1 MSHAPLAPSSAAQ
14 WRWCAGSVS
23 LSLGIGDEDTD
34 ASRDGTAAH
43 WVCEQILLSY
53 MQSEGGI
60 KLYPDLVGTQA
71 PNGVMVDDE
80 MYDAAL
86 TYVQEILGVCNTTG
100 LLSKLHIEQS
110 MTMPEIHQ
118 QCWGTPDCWAFHPES
133 MTLYLW
139 DFKYGHGSVLAYEN
153 WQMICYALGALRQ
166 GDVTN
171 GQPLGEHGI
180 KVVIRVVQPRCYDGL
195 GPTREWVLSCGSELR
210 SYVNQLRMAAEKVFN
225 NQSQCVTGEWCKN
238 CDGAHHCPALVNAT
252 ANIIDRSSDVLPLTS
267 TDVGLVYELD
277 QVDHAL
283 LLLKQRKDALEAEAE
298 HRIRDGMLLPG
309 RSMEQGYG
317 NNAWNKPPAE
327 VAALGELMG
336 VNLWAPQQLLTPAKA
351 IQEFKKIN
359 VDAAV
364 ISSYYQRPKTKM
376 KLVKDDGSKA
386 KQIFSKGKI

>member
-53 MQSEGGI
+53 MQSDDNI
-60 KLYPDLVGTQA
+60 KLYPDLVGAQA
-71 PNGVMVDDE
+71 PNGVVVDDE

-100 LLSKLHIEQS
+100 LLSKLHIEQPL
-110 MTMPEIHQ
+110 TMPEIHQ
-118 QCWGTPDCWAFHPES
+118 QCWGTPDCWAFHAES

-139 DFKYGHGSVLAYEN
+139 DFKYGHDSVLAYEN
-153 WQMICYALGALRQ
+153 WQMICYALGALREL
-166 GDVTN
+166 TN

-180 KVVIRVVQPRCYDGL
+180 KVVVRVVQPRCYDGL
-195 GPTREWVLSCGSELR
+195 GPIREWVMNCGSELR
-210 SYVNQLRMAAEKVFN
+210 GHVNQLRMAAEKVFS
-225 NQSQCVTGEWCKN
+225 NQAQCITGPHCRH
-238 CDGAHHCPALVNAT
+238 CDGSHHCPALTQAT
-252 ANIIDRSSDVLPLTS
+252 AGIIDRCSDVLPQTP
-267 TDVGLVYELD
+267 TDTALVYELD
-277 QVDHAL
+277 QIEHAL
-283 LLLKQRKDALEAEAE
+283 MLIKQRKDGLEAEAE
-298 HRIRDGMLLPG
+298 RRIRDGVLLPG

-317 NNAWNKPPAE
+317 HNTWIKPPE
-327 VAALGELMG
+327 EIAALGELMG
-336 VNLWAPQQLLTPAKA
+336 VDLWKPPEVLTPAKA

-359 VDAAV
+359 VDATV
-364 ISSYYQRPKTKM
+364 ISSYYQRPPTKM

-386 KQIFSKGKI
+386 KQIFSKRKI